1 MWRFLEQRE
10 DLVNQ
15 GHPVIVS
22 FYRDFIYYFKQHPES
37 KFYEVRLNGNK
48 RDHKINLKKIN
59 LVQKHAFTELNLSHH
74 LPVVSCEN

>member
-37 KFYEVRLNGNK
+37 KFYEVRLNGIK

-59 LVQKHAFTELNLSHH
+59 FGSKTCFYGA
-74 LPVVSCEN
+74 

>member
-1 MWRFLEQRE
+1 MSRFLEQRE

-22 FYRDFIYYFKQHPES
+22 FYRDFIDYFKQHPES
-37 KFYEVRLNGNK
+37 KCYEVRLNGNK

-59 LVQKHAFTELNLSHH
+59 FGSKTCFYGA
-74 LPVVSCEN
+74 